1 MINRFFKVLERHGY
15 QKVNLNTERQY
26 LYCKR
31 ENKEELYLVLVWDL
45 EGVDPPE
52 KEKYDF
58 MIRQI
63 KMSFFQTYEKVSI
76 LSILYTDKV
85 ESVRELCGDWDQHW
99 IFDINTMQL
108 IIYENQEGEF
118 LNVKELIEESIK
130 PITIKD
136 LPICT
141 ISIVAVNVLI
151 FFILEIRGST
161 LNTKYMYEAGAMY
174 WPDIVEKKQY
184 YRLFTS
190 MFLHFGIE
198 HLANNMIVLLYMGN
212 ILEKIL
218 GKAKY
223 LFIYFISGIL
233 AGAASMQYNIFQEV
247 MPVAAGASGAIFGI
261 VGAMVYIVTISK
273 GKVENLTL
281 RQVLFFAFLSLY
293 TGLTSQGVDNMAH
306 IGGLVSGLVLTVL
319 VWRKPRIN
327 KKTD

>member
-26 LYCKR
+26 LYCRR

-218 GKAKY
+218 GKTKY

-233 AGAASMQYNIFQEV
+233 AGVASMQYNIFQEV
-247 MPVAAGASGAIFGI
+247 TPVAAGASGAIFGI